1 MPSHPKGTAILPC
14 ASPATLEEAEKGVYE
29 LAKIPKEHKK
39 TTLAM
44 LEKINKAPLIRSDL
58 RLSPHA
64 ALDPPFPYISIRLQQ
79 YTPWDPLSHTDSAH
93 PQAPHDV

>member
-14 ASPATLEEAEKGVYE
+14 ASLVTLEEAEKGVYE

-44 LEKINKAPLIRSDL
+44 LEKSTK
-58 RLSPHA
+58 
-64 ALDPPFPYISIRLQQ
+64 
-79 YTPWDPLSHTDSAH
+79 PLSSVVIFDSVHT
-93 PQAPHDV
+93 PL